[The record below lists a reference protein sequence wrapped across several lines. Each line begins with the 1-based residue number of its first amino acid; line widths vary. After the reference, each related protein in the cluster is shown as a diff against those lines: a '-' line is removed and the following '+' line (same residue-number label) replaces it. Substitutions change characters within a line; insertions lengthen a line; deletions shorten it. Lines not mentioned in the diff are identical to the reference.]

1 MSLLSNYGAVAAL
14 AAALYVV
21 YSKKK
26 GKGEKSVT
34 TTQELIRYKDISA
47 NGIVELPNHQY
58 RLVIEVEPVNMALK
72 SHAEQET
79 LWLGFRDL
87 VNALTIPATFLVQSR
102 HMDLRDYITELK
114 KEISKA
120 PTMELQL
127 YGQIHCKDLNIKT
140 EKNVRDRR
148 HYIILKID
156 AMAVS
161 SIDSGIR
168 IENEAINALLSD
180 LRPKRGG
187 NMSDKEIRALAQQE
201 LDNVAG
207 IIQGCLNGMEIP
219 NVRLNKEGVMDLIYS
234 TFNRDLA
241 PHARLVEASAQEMF
255 SLTTRSLTPF
265 IGSELNNEGNTQK
278 DNESAKETA

>member
-1 MSLLSNYGAVAAL
+1 LSNCGAVAAL
-14 AAALYVV
+14 AAALLLLYN
-21 YSKKK
+21 KKK
-26 GKGEKSVT
+26 EKGEKPIT
-34 TTQELIRYKDISA
+34 TTQELMRYKEISA

-72 SHAEQET
+72 SHSEQEA

-87 VNALTIPATFLVQSR
+87 INALTVPATFLVQSR

-120 PTMELQL
+120 PTPELQV
-127 YGQIHCKDLNIKT
+127 YGNIHCEELSIKT

-161 SIDSGIR
+161 SIDSGIK
-168 IENEAINALLSD
+168 IENEAINALFSD
-180 LRPKRGG
+180 LWPKRSG
-187 NMSDKEIRALAQQE
+187 NMSNNEIGALAQQE

-219 NVRLNKEGVMDLIYS
+219 NIKLNKEGVMDLIYS

-241 PHARLVEASAQEMF
+241 PHARLAEASAQEMF
-255 SLTTRSLTPF
+255 SLTARSLTPF
-265 IGSELNNEGNTQK
+265 MGGDLNNEEHTQK
-278 DNESAKETA
+278 NNEAVKETA